1 MGIAGVSGNGQ
12 KELLYALSGEDRRAA
27 STSITL
33 LGQPIGRRGPARRR
47 AAGLHFVPEERLG
60 RGTVPALGLMH
71 NMLLTRTE
79 SVRRSGWID
88 MAALRAQ
95 AQQVMARFG
104 VKARGVDA
112 PAQSLSG
119 GNLQKFIVGREM
131 GAQPKLLILAQP
143 TWGVDVGAAAKIHHE
158 IMALRDAGCAI
169 LVVSEEL
176 DELLA
181 LSDRLVVMESGRLSP
196 SLPVAEA
203 TVERIGLWMSGLWD
217 DEAAAGSAAS
227 AAAAVVEQVEKG
239 SAT

>member
-1 MGIAGVSGNGQ
+1 
-12 KELLYALSGEDRRAA
+12 
-27 STSITL
+27 
-33 LGQPIGRRGPARRR
+33 
-47 AAGLHFVPEERLG
+47 
-60 RGTVPALGLMH
+60 
-71 NMLLTRTE
+71 
-79 SVRRSGWID
+79 
-88 MAALRAQ
+88 
-95 AQQVMARFG
+95 MARFG

-217 DEAAAGSAAS
+217 DEAAAGSAAP
-227 AAAAVVEQVEKG
+227 AAAAAMEQAEKG
-239 SAT
+239 CAT

>member
-1 MGIAGVSGNGQ
+1 
-12 KELLYALSGEDRRAA
+12 
-27 STSITL
+27 
-33 LGQPIGRRGPARRR
+33 
-47 AAGLHFVPEERLG
+47 
-60 RGTVPALGLMH
+60 
-71 NMLLTRTE
+71 
-79 SVRRSGWID
+79 
-88 MAALRAQ
+88 
-95 AQQVMARFG
+95 
-104 VKARGVDA
+104 
-112 PAQSLSG
+112 
-119 GNLQKFIVGREM
+119 
-131 GAQPKLLILAQP
+131 
-143 TWGVDVGAAAKIHHE
+143 
-158 IMALRDAGCAI
+158 MALRDAGCAI